1 MKPNSFAL
9 LKRLDA
15 PVRFLSFS
23 MNDLIAYLA
32 PFFLGALFDSIFIVP
47 FFGTAAI
54 YLLKKVTKK
63 FPKFY
68 AIRYLYWSLPT
79 KSFNRI
85 LRVNFPSSNKR
96 LLVK

>member
-1 MKPNSFAL
+1 MAPQSL

-23 MNDLIAYLA
+23 MNDLVGYLA
-32 PFFLGALFDSIFIVP
+32 PFFVGALFDSILIIP
-47 FFGTAAI
+47 AFGTG
-54 YLLKKVTKK
+54 LVFLVKKVLKK

-79 KSFNRI
+79 AILNRA
-85 LRVNFPSSNKR
+85 LRTNLPPSNKR
-96 LLVK
+96 LWVK